1 MSCATLLADSS
12 PTTASGCVHVCT
24 LKVPQTILVSPQCLL
39 STKKKKKK
47 TRDDTRVTRVVVLVK
62 GPRAGDVAHHVPGCT
77 SPTNNEE
84 NAWKTWEET
93 AGSNKSCCIRPLSVV
108 KCVCDAFD
116 LVTDEASAGHGRQW
130 CWYSAAWSE
139 VAWGACQSS
148 IPVLSAASRCN
159 QPASLSWIHKNNQA
173 QKKQGWY
180 KRERKRKS
188 YRALLFLLKVL
199 LFAGDFH
206 VMCINHCKL
215 FMHIILKRPGCF
227 LPQVCNADKLCCSD
241 SEPFHLVG
249 GKMWWTSPVAKILGT
264 TTRLIQVRLQI
275 CIFF

>member
-1 MSCATLLADSS
+1 MLNPCRNELCYSSRRLLTNHSFRMCAR
-12 PTTASGCVHVCT
+12 VHV
-24 LKVPQTILVSPQCLL
+24 KGSADHSGL
-39 STKKKKKK
+39 STVFVKYQKKTKKK

-199 LFAGDFH
+199 LFVRDFH

-227 LPQVCNADKLCCSD
+227 LPQVCNAQTNFAAATLSR
-241 SEPFHLVG
+241 FTL
-249 GKMWWTSPVAKILGT
+249 
-264 TTRLIQVRLQI
+264 
-275 CIFF
+275 

>member
-12 PTTASGCVHVCT
+12 PITASGCVHVCT

-39 STKKKKKK
+39 SNPRSPPQKKK

-93 AGSNKSCCIRPLSVV
+93 AVNNKSCCIQPLCVV
-108 KCVCDAFD
+108 KGVCDAFD

-148 IPVLSAASRCN
+148 ISIYCKWMQSTCVVELNSQE
-159 QPASLSWIHKNNQA
+159 QPGP
-173 QKKQGWY
+173 KKQGWY
-180 KRERKRKS
+180 KRECKRKS
-188 YRALLFLLKVL
+188 
-199 LFAGDFH
+199 
-206 VMCINHCKL
+206 
-215 FMHIILKRPGCF
+215 
-227 LPQVCNADKLCCSD
+227 
-241 SEPFHLVG
+241 
-249 GKMWWTSPVAKILGT
+249 
-264 TTRLIQVRLQI
+264 
-275 CIFF
+275 